1 MWTDFIIPIWQVK
14 AWPIGFKSNISLSYT
29 CKYFDVITKLI
40 IKFLISDSCT
50 IKLCIEIEKKKNT
63 HKITRYTLINSFHN

>member
-29 CKYFDVITKLI
+29 CKYFDIITKLI

-50 IKLCIEIEKKKNT
+50 IKLCIEIEKKK
-63 HKITRYTLINSFHN
+63 HPQDYMIHSDQQFP

>member
-40 IKFLISDSCT
+40 MKFLISDSCT
-50 IKLCIEIEKKKNT
+50 IKLCFEIEKKKKT
-63 HKITRYTLINSFHN
+63 PTRLHDTL